1 MRASHVLRM
10 QFGLWS
16 SVLFGFVLCTAQVRG
31 EHAEG
36 RTAESTEF
44 VVCSYPGGPSAAS
57 VLREA
62 EWLRKQLCETW
73 LGGTRATVWRPRC
86 EVVIHG
92 SRASYFQVV
101 GRAGAQTFGSSLI
114 QTSGNCITRRRIDL
128 LLDPQGRLSALAHE
142 LTHVVL
148 ADHFAGRQAPR
159 WLDEG
164 IALLSDS
171 PRKQSLHQRDCRN
184 ALANGTAYR
193 LIELL
198 TLDQFASPHQ
208 I

>member
-1 MRASHVLRM
+1 RVRSTAASTERTRVARCLNFTRPAAAKAVAWIVPLAAKENSLMRASHVLRM

-73 LGGTRATVWRPRC
+73 LGGTRATVWRP
-86 EVVIHG
+86 
-92 SRASYFQVV
+92 
-101 GRAGAQTFGSSLI
+101 
-114 QTSGNCITRRRIDL
+114 
-128 LLDPQGRLSALAHE
+128 
-142 LTHVVL
+142 
-148 ADHFAGRQAPR
+148 
-159 WLDEG
+159 
-164 IALLSDS
+164 
-171 PRKQSLHQRDCRN
+171 
-184 ALANGTAYR
+184 
-193 LIELL
+193 
-198 TLDQFASPHQ
+198 
-208 I
+208 